1 MPAKKWLDSQVDMD
15 TIRNQ
20 TVAVIG
26 YGIQGR
32 AQASNMK
39 DSGIDVVVG
48 LRKGGKTWK

>member
-1 MPAKKWLDSQVDMD
+1 MPARKWLDDQVELDP
-15 TIRNQ
+15 IKNQ

-39 DSGIDVVVG
+39 DSG
-48 LRKGGKTWK
+48 